1 VKRPDKGP
9 GYEDKIAALGIRVR
23 RWVTFH
29 GMSLNVEPDLSHF
42 GGIVPCG
49 ISEQRYGV
57 TSLVD
62 MGLPVTLH
70 EADSILRREFEA
82 VFGPTIRAP

>member
-1 VKRPDKGP
+1 M
-9 GYEDKIAALGIRVR
+9 R

-29 GMSLNVEPDLSHF
+29 GVSLNVEPDLSHF

-49 ISEQRYGV
+49 ISERRYGV

-62 MGLPVTLH
+62 MGLPVTMA
-70 EADSILRREFEA
+70 EVDSILRAEFEA
-82 VFGPTIRAP
+82 VFGPTIAAP